1 MKVPR
6 IAKSLEYLDDRILCS
21 AMEKRRKMHSNRWK
35 KYIASAASILIVI
48 TMCVIAI
55 KQVSNDNI
63 TDNEPYIGLSLQDAY
78 EYTPLGDYLPK
89 EILPSYSLEKEV
101 GVYDGKVMTANF
113 YDKTNGN
120 GILVQIAERDYFGEV
135 ELNTVLT
142 EGKNSI
148 IYIDGGNYVICYSS
162 AQIDLSQLAG
172 FDDMIL
178 SATYFEK
185 PES

>member
-1 MKVPR
+1 MNIPR
-6 IAKSLEYLDDRILCS
+6 IAKSLEYLDDSLLCS
-21 AMEKRRKMHSNRWK
+21 ALEKREKLYSNRWG
-35 KYIASAASILIVI
+35 KYIACAASVLIVI
-48 TMCVIAI
+48 TMGVIAI
-55 KQVSNDNI
+55 MQVSNDNI
-63 TDNEPYIGLSLQDAY
+63 TDNEPYIGLSLQNAY

-89 EILPSYSLEKEV
+89 EIIPSYSLEKEV

-148 IYIDGGNYVICYSS
+148 IYIDGGNYIICYSS

-172 FDDMIL
+172 LDDMIL

-185 PES
+185 PD